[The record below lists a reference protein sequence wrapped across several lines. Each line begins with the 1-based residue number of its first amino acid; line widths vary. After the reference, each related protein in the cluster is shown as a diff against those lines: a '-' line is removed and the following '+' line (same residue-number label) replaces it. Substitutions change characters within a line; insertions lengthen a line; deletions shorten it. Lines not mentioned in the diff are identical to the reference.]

1 MNVAFLSSI
10 WRHSSVNKMNRQGQP
25 AGGDK
30 RQQQL
35 DQLSKGFRQFPLS
48 PYMLLASMAFW
59 TLLTYA
65 SFKGI
70 QYFGVHRR
78 LDDTDLVPNCP
89 VKFGATVEENIIVV
103 ENYTGG
109 ESTPYVKR
117 IGSQKFS
124 DSFIGDEAPVEL
136 KDIPPIVT
144 AVTSADFYNLQ
155 RIIEQTAS
163 IAPKK
168 NIKLNLIVYD
178 LGLYSKEAALIKK
191 HCNCE
196 FRTFEWSVYPYHVSD
211 MNIRAWMPIIIQMI
225 LEEFGSVMWI
235 DPSAS
240 INNVQELNQFKYRAE
255 RSFFLYEYPIFTAI
269 NAYTNPKM
277 FKHLNEKRCTFV
289 DLGMMDTRV
298 MVLYR
303 TKQTWYGIMK
313 PWLKCALTK
322 DCIAPDGARRTECFH
337 YKRPKSTGCHWYEQS
352 IFSIIINRV
361 FQFTYNSDK
370 FKAPHAVHFDD
381 TELVYYFPEQPW
393 TYTQIFLIFTLPP
406 MVLVTLWYLKK
417 RRDARKRNKFYN
429 R

>member
-1 MNVAFLSSI
+1 MQILIAKN
-10 WRHSSVNKMNRQGQP
+10 MNRQGQP
-25 AGGDK
+25 AGPGGDK

-35 DQLSKGFRQFPLS
+35 DQISKGFRQFPLS

-59 TLLTYA
+59 TFLTYA

-89 VKFGATVEENIIVV
+89 VKFGATVEDNIIVV

-109 ESTPYVKR
+109 ESMPYVKR

-124 DSFIGDEAPVEL
+124 DSFIGEEAPVEL
-136 KDIPPIVT
+136 KEIPPIVT

-191 HCNCE
+191 HCNCD

-225 LEEFGSVMWI
+225 LEEFGSAMWI

-240 INNVQELNQFKYRAE
+240 INNVQELNQFKYRAD

-361 FQFTYNSDK
+361 YQFTINSDK

-406 MVLVTLWYLKK
+406 MVIVTLWYLKK
-417 RRDARKRNKFYN
+417 RRDASKRNKFYN

>member
-1 MNVAFLSSI
+1 M
-10 WRHSSVNKMNRQGQP
+10 
-25 AGGDK
+25 D
-30 RQQQL
+30 
-35 DQLSKGFRQFPLS
+35 
-48 PYMLLASMAFW
+48 AS
-59 TLLTYA
+59 
-65 SFKGI
+65 
-70 QYFGVHRR
+70 
-78 LDDTDLVPNCP
+78 
-89 VKFGATVEENIIVV
+89 
-103 ENYTGG
+103 
-109 ESTPYVKR
+109 
-117 IGSQKFS
+117 
-124 DSFIGDEAPVEL
+124 
-136 KDIPPIVT
+136 
-144 AVTSADFYNLQ
+144 
-155 RIIEQTAS
+155 
-163 IAPKK
+163 
-168 NIKLNLIVYD
+168 
-178 LGLYSKEAALIKK
+178 
-191 HCNCE
+191 
-196 FRTFEWSVYPYHVSD
+196 YPYNHVSD